1 VVKKELVFPQE
12 EAETTVVYKKRR
24 QFPEVWRKFRRNQR
38 GVAGMVILLVL
49 ILAGLFAPFITPYEP
64 NAQSLDDAFQQ
75 PSAAHWMGTDN
86 VGRDM
91 FTRIIYGIRI
101 SLFAGLV
108 AVSISLVVGGILG
121 ALAGYYVG
129 WVDNLILRFMDILLA
144 MPSILLAI
152 SIIAALG
159 GGLMNMLIA
168 IGLSAMPQYCRT
180 LRAEILKIREQEF
193 IEAARAAGASD
204 LSIIVRHILPNCLAP
219 LIVRVTM
226 GMAGAILSCSSLSFI
241 GLGVAPP
248 TPEWGSM
255 LSRGREYIRTFPN
268 MSTFPGLA
276 IMLTIFALNLMGDA
290 LRDALDPKMKN

>member
-1 VVKKELVFPQE
+1 VKEEAVFTQE
-12 EAETTVVYKKRR
+12 ETERVVVYKKRR
-24 QFPEVWRKFRRNQR
+24 RFPEVWRKFRRNQR
-38 GVAGMVILLVL
+38 GVAGMIILLVL
-49 ILAGLFAPFITPYEP
+49 MMAGLFAPFITPYEP
-64 NAQSLDDAFQQ
+64 NAQSLNEAFQQ
-75 PSAAHWMGTDN
+75 PNIAHWMGTDN
-86 VGRDM
+86 VGRDI

-101 SLFAGLV
+101 SLFAGLI
-108 AVSISLVVGGILG
+108 AVTISLAIGGVLG

-204 LSIIVRHILPNCLAP
+204 LSIIIRHILPNCLAP

-241 GLGVAPP
+241 GLGVSPP

>member
-1 VVKKELVFPQE
+1 MREAMNSAQRAE
-12 EAETTVVYKKRR
+12 EAVVYKKRR
-24 QFPEVWRKFRRNQR
+24 QFPEVWRRFRRNKR
-38 GVAGMVILLVL
+38 GLVGLIILLVL
-49 ILAGLFAPFITPYEP
+49 MLAGLFAPVISPYQP
-64 NAQSLDDAFQQ
+64 NAQSLNESFL
-75 PSAAHWMGTDN
+75 PPGAAHPLGTDN
-86 VGRDM
+86 FGRDI

-108 AVSISLVVGGILG
+108 AVGIALVIGGILG
-121 ALAGYYVG
+121 ALAGYYAG

-152 SIIAALG
+152 SIVSALG
-159 GGLMNMLIA
+159 GGLINMLIA
-168 IGLSAMPQYCRT
+168 IGLSSMPQYCRT

-204 LSIIVRHILPNCLAP
+204 FSIILRHILPNCLAP

-226 GMAGAILSCSSLSFI
+226 GMAGAILSCASLSFI
-241 GLGVAPP
+241 GLGVPPP
-248 TPEWGSM
+248 TPEWGAM
-255 LSRGREYIRTFPN
+255 LSRGREFIRTYPN

-290 LRDALDPKMKN
+290 LRDAFDPKMKN

>member
-1 VVKKELVFPQE
+1 MAVKNEETIPR
-12 EAETTVVYKKRR
+12 EAEETIVYKKRR
-24 QFPEVWRKFRRNQR
+24 QFPEIWRKFHRNKR
-38 GVAGMVILLVL
+38 GVAGMGILLVL
-49 ILAGLFAPFITPYEP
+49 MLAGIFAPFITPYGP
-64 NAQSLDDAFQQ
+64 NAQSLNDAFLP

-91 FTRIIYGIRI
+91 FTRIVYGIRI
-101 SLFAGLV
+101 SLFAGLI
-108 AVSISLVVGGILG
+108 AVSISLVVGGVLG
-121 ALAGYYVG
+121 AFAGYYVG

-180 LRAEILKIREQEF
+180 LRAEFLKIREQEF
-193 IEAARAAGASD
+193 VEAARAAGASD
-204 LSIIVRHILPNCLAP
+204 FSIIFRHILPNCLAP

-226 GMAGAILSCSSLSFI
+226 GMAGAILSCASLSFI
-241 GLGVAPP
+241 GLGVSPP

-255 LSRGREYIRTFPN
+255 LSRGREFIRTYPN